1 MCVTTSSWT
10 YGLSAQEERYGE
22 NEAAPTFLYL
32 FVLEVRKNDNLAE
45 AVPFE
50 TILGVTIILLIRK
63 MVELGRLLHM
73 LSVFV
78 LIELRI
84 MPTIQK
90 FIAFLTGTFSRV
102 KEDDF

>member
-1 MCVTTSSWT
+1 M
-10 YGLSAQEERYGE
+10 
-22 NEAAPTFLYL
+22 
-32 FVLEVRKNDNLAE
+32 AE

-50 TILGVTIILLIRK
+50 TILDVTIILLIRE

-84 MPTIQK
+84 MPTVQK
-90 FIAFLTGTFSRV
+90 FIAFLKATFSRV
-102 KEDDF
+102 KEYSF